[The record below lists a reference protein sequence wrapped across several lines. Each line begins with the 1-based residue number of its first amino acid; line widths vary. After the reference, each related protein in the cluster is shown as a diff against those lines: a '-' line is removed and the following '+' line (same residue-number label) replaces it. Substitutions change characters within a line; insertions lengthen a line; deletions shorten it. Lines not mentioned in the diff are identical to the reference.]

1 MDKAEM
7 SPPQDPYGAET
18 MHADLE
24 LTSDKLLEILEKSI
38 KKTMQWL
45 ITEKRT
51 TN

>member
-1 MDKAEM
+1 MEKAEM
-7 SPPQDPYGAET
+7 SPPQDPYAAET

-24 LTSDKLLEILEKSI
+24 LTSEKLLEILEKSI